1 MKALMIRGPRD
12 LHIEDVPDPELT
24 DDTAILRTQLSV
36 IVRTSVMEWEGS
48 DPRTRAE
55 SPTNPLFRGL
65 PYILAGESVGEV
77 VAVGSKV
84 DSLKVGDRVAASW
97 RYAERHRISS
107 AASGGWVKLSA
118 NVDAESGISLVWGA
132 TTLHVVRRAQIT
144 LGDNVVIVGQGPLGL
159 QVTRWVAMTGAEQV
173 IAVER
178 VGSRLALSKR
188 FGATSVLNPDEV
200 DVHKGVLEMTG
211 GRGADVVINATTSA
225 AAFEFCL
232 RLARKK
238 GRVAV
243 LSWHTQPITIHDLT
257 HDFYTKELE
266 IIGSEAHGPPD
277 ELQSP
282 WVRWTRGENMRYV
295 ERMMAA
301 GKFDTKP
308 LITHRFAVEKVEEA
322 LRLVDEHPDQVLKAV
337 LVW

>member
-1 MKALMIRGPRD
+1 MRSLVIPEKGVVRVEQIAKPRVSND
-12 LHIEDVPDPELT
+12 TVVVRTKLT
-24 DDTAILRTQLSV
+24 VILREHVGQ
-36 IVRTSVMEWEGS
+36 WNGS
-48 DPRTRAE
+48 DPRVRVE
-55 SPTNPLFRGL
+55 NRQNPLFRGY
-65 PYILAGESVGEV
+65 PYTMTGEAVGEV
-77 VAVGSKV
+77 DEVGPDV
-84 DSLKVGDRVAASW
+84 TDLKVGDLVASSW
-97 RYAERHRISS
+97 PHNERHPLAVMKSR
-107 AASGGWVKLSA
+107 GWVKLSPGLDPEVA
-118 NVDAESGISLVWGA
+118 VSVVWGA

-159 QVTRWVAMTGAEQV
+159 QVTRWVAMAGAEQV

-178 VGSRLALSKR
+178 VASRLALSKR
-188 FGATSVLNPDEV
+188 FGATSVLNPDEG